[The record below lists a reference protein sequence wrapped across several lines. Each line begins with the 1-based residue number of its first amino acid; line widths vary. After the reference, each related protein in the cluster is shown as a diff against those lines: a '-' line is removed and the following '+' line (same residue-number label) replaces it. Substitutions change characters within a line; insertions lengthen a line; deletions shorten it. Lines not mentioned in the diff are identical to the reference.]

1 MLNLLFE
8 IVKNFPLRGI
18 HLILLYVH
26 KVYISIENR
35 DGGN

>member
-1 MLNLLFE
+1 ML
-8 IVKNFPLRGI
+8 PLGFVAYI
-18 HLILLYVH
+18 LYVH